1 MVNNVNIYIM
11 HEGIINLL
19 HHNIRKVRMFCN
31 GNTHVPHFP
40 SGEISKFLKV
50 CYAIAKALFTVH
62 VGLVFSLLAL
72 VIGAILPAPIL
83 RPEVIPAQSQ

>member
-1 MVNNVNIYIM
+1 MVNNVNVYIL

-40 SGEISKFLKV
+40 SGGITKFFK
-50 CYAIAKALFTVH
+50 
-62 VGLVFSLLAL
+62 SLLGDCKGI
-72 VIGAILPAPIL
+72 V
-83 RPEVIPAQSQ
+83 